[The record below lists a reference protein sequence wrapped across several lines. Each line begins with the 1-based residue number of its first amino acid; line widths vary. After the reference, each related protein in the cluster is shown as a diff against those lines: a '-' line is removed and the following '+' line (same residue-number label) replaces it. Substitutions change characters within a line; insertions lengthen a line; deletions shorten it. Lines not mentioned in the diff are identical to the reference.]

1 MVITLTGSNSV
12 ALRQRLADLVKAFV
26 HVHGELAVERLDG
39 EEISAQVI
47 LDAAGNLPFLASKKL
62 LVIRNLSSNK
72 ESAET
77 LEQIISSAGD
87 TCDIVFLETAPDKR
101 TVYYKNLKKLTQAEE
116 FNDLD
121 GPALIKWLEESAQ
134 DQGGKLNHAEAVY
147 LVERVGANQQLLAS
161 ELDKLITYEPQVTR
175 ENIDLLTAK
184 TPQSKVFDLLD
195 AAFAGNKKRAL
206 SLYEEQRMQKVEPQE
221 IMAMLAWQLRLIT
234 LTKLGGKRT
243 STEIAKD
250 AGLNPY
256 PVAKA
261 QNLARNLSPSK
272 LRTIVNQAEKI
283 DRLSKSKPIDLDEA
297 LKSYISTI

>member
-1 MVITLTGSNSV
+1 
-12 ALRQRLADLVKAFV
+12 
-26 HVHGELAVERLDG
+26 
-39 EEISAQVI
+39 
-47 LDAAGNLPFLASKKL
+47 
-62 LVIRNLSSNK
+62 
-72 ESAET
+72 
-77 LEQIISSAGD
+77 
-87 TCDIVFLETAPDKR
+87 
-101 TVYYKNLKKLTQAEE
+101 
-116 FNDLD
+116 
-121 GPALIKWLEESAQ
+121 
-134 DQGGKLNHAEAVY
+134 
-147 LVERVGANQQLLAS
+147 
-161 ELDKLITYEPQVTR
+161 
-175 ENIDLLTAK
+175 
-184 TPQSKVFDLLD
+184 
-195 AAFAGNKKRAL
+195 
-206 SLYEEQRMQKVEPQE
+206 MQKVEPQE